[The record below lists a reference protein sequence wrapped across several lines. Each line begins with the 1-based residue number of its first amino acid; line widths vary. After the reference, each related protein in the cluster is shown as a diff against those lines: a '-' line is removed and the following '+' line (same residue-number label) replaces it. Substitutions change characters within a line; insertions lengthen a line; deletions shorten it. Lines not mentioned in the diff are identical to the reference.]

1 MVDLPESCYRPP
13 AYREFPERHAPGV
26 RALLYDSLPYR
37 ARPTRV
43 FAWVGV
49 PGNASSAHP
58 VPGMVLVHGGLGT
71 AFPGW
76 VRYWNNLGY
85 AAIAMDTCGAMP
97 PQDQLDVRGCGE
109 GNHWPAHAD
118 GGPAGW
124 GNFDRATAAVE
135 EQWCFHALAAVIEA
149 HSLLRSLP
157 GVDPEKI
164 GITGV
169 SWGGVLSCLAAG
181 VDERFR
187 LAMPVYGCGCF
198 NRESGLCP
206 RSAVSDADLAAW
218 QKFWDPRRYL
228 AMARQP
234 FLWLDGTNDAA
245 FPLSMLRPSIDAHTA
260 GVNAL
265 VLKPELPH
273 LHGAI
278 SEEAPELLEFCE
290 EIFHSRPAGARFSA
304 MACRDDQLSARL
316 EDGIPLPDLKET
328 KLYFPRATGFW
339 SDRRWN
345 AAPARFE
352 PESRQISAKRP
363 EGATAYFFSVTTS
376 GGTIRTSPVQEII

>member
-245 FPLSMLRPSIDAHTA
+245 FPLSMLRPSIDAHTT

-316 EDGIPLPDLKET
+316 EDGISLPDLKET
-328 KLYFPRATGFW
+328 KLYFTRTTGVW

-345 AAPARFE
+345 EAPARFE

-376 GGTIRTSPVQEII
+376 GGTIRTSPIQEII

>member
-169 SWGGVLSCLAAG
+169 SWGGCSVVWRREWMNVSVLRCRFTGAAASIG
-181 VDERFR
+181 RAACVRAVRFPMRILPRGRNSGTRAVIWRWRVSRFCGWTERTMRRFR
-187 LAMPVYGCGCF
+187 YRC
-198 NRESGLCP
+198 SGR
-206 RSAVSDADLAAW
+206 RSTRT
-218 QKFWDPRRYL
+218 RR
-228 AMARQP
+228 
-234 FLWLDGTNDAA
+234 G
-245 FPLSMLRPSIDAHTA
+245 
-260 GVNAL
+260 
-265 VLKPELPH
+265 
-273 LHGAI
+273 
-278 SEEAPELLEFCE
+278 
-290 EIFHSRPAGARFSA
+290 
-304 MACRDDQLSARL
+304 
-316 EDGIPLPDLKET
+316 
-328 KLYFPRATGFW
+328 
-339 SDRRWN
+339 
-345 AAPARFE
+345 
-352 PESRQISAKRP
+352 
-363 EGATAYFFSVTTS
+363 
-376 GGTIRTSPVQEII
+376 